1 MKRTLAYGAI
11 GLALAVGTAQIAPW
25 SGQTPVLVGLG
36 IALALATVLGEL
48 LARVHIPRILG
59 FALAGMLCGAG
70 GFGLLVVDSPEGSWL
85 WQLLFGVVGFA
96 VGLRLTHRE
105 KGLRTW
111 TRAIGLSIS
120 QAVVSVLLLGL
131 AAGPLLG
138 LVSNP
143 FATPAESI
151 PLLLL
156 VGLILWV
163 PASDAFLA
171 VAVDSKPRGGTTD
184 LTFSTTALGE
194 LLALLAFPLL
204 VVAAFDAS
212 TTTTFDGLL
221 WSLLIGATSGGLV
234 AISTKLSER
243 RGVALLVLLAV
254 AAVLTIEH
262 DGWVW
267 ASLVVAGAFAANL
280 SVQSRQLSKTI
291 ERRLRPVVAALF
303 VLLGAS
309 FALHIE
315 HWPLA
320 FLIVGL
326 RLAAL
331 HVGTALGA
339 TFTKSRQELHRVGGL
354 AFVSQGVTPF
364 LLVSSVMLVLPT
376 GTGEVLLE
384 VVRINLLLGPL
395 LLRLAL
401 TRAEQIERAE
411 SRAKAPIVRLEDIGL
426 PDVRDEQLAAALK
439 RMEAGIQDSIVR
451 FRDEVEAPQTVL
463 LTDTLSRLQT
473 RAMAGLDRI
482 AASIRSGEIDEVSD
496 LIEQLTIDFTT
507 SLRKEVEALTEGIEA
522 LEANHQLTRHLTA
535 IDRVC
540 ESLPTVVVD
549 LEPERRRPAPNDTWW
564 ISLLKRGRRL
574 RFVLGGALGGGVGQK
589 RTVNLTDLALHY
601 ISARAGEV
609 MDIAASGMAVQ
620 RLDLLR
626 KVRLLLELLERI
638 TLAGLTAVSDPER
651 DFDQLIATAGQE
663 LTEEFGVIQRELTRN
678 GDWLVSRFGRR
689 IGELIGK
696 CGHAA
701 LLAGTWELPTHRY
714 RRLRSLESRSRQRV
728 ALKLHQSQ
736 WKVIARSTA
745 AALVLKLE
753 GVLFVRRF
761 SALQR
766 ECAEGVGAG
775 VISLLEVYPDEVV
788 DQCEE
793 TKARI
798 EKAFL
803 DEGAKPEAIGRTL
816 ESEHSILDGFITR
829 IAIGELSAGLDP
841 QTVRA
846 PFDDF
851 FEAIEHRLA
860 DLPESFLTHATAWEA
875 QTPDG
880 VPPAVDP
887 QLFPFRELV
896 REVLEDEVR
905 LGLHDRQKAVLNF
918 LRDSVSEM
926 NEVAHFLSF
935 SFEGAEKAL
944 IGDDDGEPDLK
955 RARDLA
961 LGGLDETIDRVRKL
975 TQRSIDRKQK
985 ISEAIEQ
992 VADEQAALL
1001 LNILDA
1007 VDIAEA
1013 RRRAG
1018 LPEVGIQSLDETTD
1032 LQAVESPSKL
1042 STLLQTTV
1050 STPASRIAQRIRT
1063 AVGLLDVPQ
1072 VRLEDLT
1079 AVATFQRFEHV
1090 GVPSSYRRLF
1100 ETAAFGVEDILAG
1113 QAAELA
1119 QLGVAV
1125 ARWRDGHPSAI
1136 LVVGERGGGRTTL
1149 IERAFRRYLAE
1160 FPVHRKRLVGRVRDE
1175 VALARELSTLVF
1187 GKKAKSLADV
1197 ENRIR
1202 DRGDRAVVI
1211 LEEIQHLML
1220 RTPSGLRPLEAF
1232 LDFVSR
1238 PDSHILW
1245 IVTVDSA
1252 AWRFMD
1258 TFLGAGDAFSQR
1270 VEVGRLDQKATEQLV
1285 MRRHQVSGLDLKFHL
1300 SGPSGEVAKLPDHV
1314 ARDRYFEALH
1324 HVAEGHPVMTMFYWL
1339 SSIVAASEDRGISVS
1354 WPPREESQWVNRL
1367 SSQRLFQLASVLMHG
1382 SVTAAE
1388 FAQIAR
1394 IDPDKASARLG
1405 QLRSL
1410 NLLEQVP
1417 GKSERFTVNPLLYK
1431 PLIDGLKERNML

>member
-11 GLALAVGTAQIAPW
+11 GLAPAVATAQVAPW
-25 SGQTPVLVGLG
+25 SGQTPILVGLG
-36 IALALATVLGEL
+36 IALALATVFGEW
-48 LARVHIPRILG
+48 LAGIHIPRILG
-59 FALAGMLCGAG
+59 FALAGILCGPS
-70 GFGLLVVDSPEGSWL
+70 GFGVLVIESPDALWV
-85 WQLLFGVVGFA
+85 WQLLLGAVGFA
-96 VGLRLTHRE
+96 VGLRLRHRE
-105 KGLRTW
+105 KALGTW
-111 TRAIGLSIS
+111 TRAIGLSAS
-120 QAVVSVLLLGL
+120 QAVISVVLLGL

-138 LVSNP
+138 LISQP
-143 FATPAESI
+143 FITPAESI
-151 PLLLL
+151 PLMLL
-156 VGLILWV
+156 VGLLLWI

-171 VAVDSKPRGGTTD
+171 VAVDSKPRGETTE
-184 LTFSTTALGE
+184 LTFTTTASGE
-194 LLALLAFPLL
+194 LLGLLAFPLL
-204 VVAAFDAS
+204 VTAAFG
-212 TTTTFDGLL
+212 TTTLMTVDGIL
-221 WSLLIGATSGGLV
+221 WSLLIGATTGVLV
-234 AISTKLSER
+234 AIGAKVSRR
-243 RGVALLVLLAV
+243 RGVVLLVALAV
-254 AAVLTIEH
+254 AAVFTMQN

-267 ASLVVAGAFAANL
+267 ASLFLAGAFSANL
-280 SVQSRQLSKTI
+280 SSQASALNTSV
-291 ERRLRPVVAALF
+291 EGRLGPVVASLF

-309 FALHIE
+309 FPLHIE
-315 HWPLA
+315 YWPFA
-320 FLIVGL
+320 FLLVGL

-339 TFTKSRQELHRVGGL
+339 TFTKSRQELHKVGGL

-364 LLVSSVMLVLPT
+364 LLVTSVMLLLPS
-376 GTGEVLLE
+376 GTGDLLLE

-395 LLRLAL
+395 LLRIAL
-401 TRAEQIERAE
+401 TRAQQIERAE
-411 SRAKAPIVRLEDIGL
+411 SKVTAPIVRLEDIGL

-439 RMEAGIQDSIVR
+439 RMEAGIQESVVR
-451 FRDEVEAPQTVL
+451 FRDEVEAPQTDL

-473 RAMAGLDRI
+473 RAMSGLDRI
-482 AASIRSGEIDEVSD
+482 AASIKSGELEEVSE

-507 SLRKEVEALTEGIEA
+507 SLRKEVEALTEGVEA
-522 LEANHQLTRHLTA
+522 LETNRQLTRHLTG

-540 ESLPTVVVD
+540 ESLPTLTVA
-549 LEPERRRPAPNDTWW
+549 LEPERMRASPNDTWW
-564 ISLLKRGRRL
+564 ISLLKRVRRL
-574 RFVLGGALGGGVGQK
+574 RFALGKLLGGGVAQK
-589 RTVNLTDLALHY
+589 RSVNLSDLALHFV
-601 ISARAGEV
+601 SARAGEV
-609 MDIAASGMAVQ
+609 MDTAASGMAVQ

-638 TLAGLTAVSDPER
+638 TAAGLSAVNDPEH
-651 DFDQLIATAGQE
+651 DFVLLITNAGQE
-663 LTEEFGVIQRELTRN
+663 LSEEFAVIRRELTRN
-678 GDWLVSRFGRR
+678 GDWFVSRFGRR
-689 IGELIGK
+689 IGELIGE

-701 LLAGTWELPTHRY
+701 LVAGTWELPHHRF
-714 RRLRSLESRSRQRV
+714 RRLRSLETRSRQRT
-728 ALKLHQSQ
+728 ALKVHQTQ

-761 SALQR
+761 SVLQR
-766 ECAEGVGAG
+766 ECAEGVGSG

-798 EKAFL
+798 ETAFL
-803 DEGAKPEAIGRTL
+803 DEGAEPDVISKTL
-816 ESEHSILDGFITR
+816 ISEHSILDGFITR

-860 DLPESFLTHATAWEA
+860 DLPESFSTHAGAWEA
-875 QTPDG
+875 LKPDG
-880 VPPAVDP
+880 APPDVEP

-935 SFEGAEKAL
+935 SFEAAEEAL
-944 IGDDDGEPDLK
+944 IGDDESESDLK

-961 LGGLDETIDRVRKL
+961 LGGLDATIERISKL
-975 TQRSIDRKQK
+975 TQRSRDRKTK

-992 VADEQAALL
+992 VADDQAALL
-1001 LNILDA
+1001 LKILDD
-1007 VDIAEA
+1007 VDIPEA

-1018 LPEVGIQSLDETTD
+1018 LPEVGIQSLEETTD
-1032 LQAVESPSKL
+1032 LKAVDSPSKMR
-1042 STLLQTTV
+1042 TLLQTAV
-1050 STPASRIAQRIRT
+1050 ASPASRLVQRIRT

-1090 GVPSSYRRLF
+1090 GVPPSYRRLF

-1160 FPVHRKRLVGRVRDE
+1160 FPVHRKRLVGRVAGE
-1175 VALARELSTLVF
+1175 AQLALELSTLVF
-1187 GKKAKSLADV
+1187 GKKATSLAGV
-1197 ENRIR
+1197 EKRIR

-1220 RTPSGLRPLEAF
+1220 RTPAGLRPIEAF

-1238 PDSHILW
+1238 PDAHILW

-1270 VEVGRLDQKATEQLV
+1270 VEVGRLDQKATQQLV
-1285 MRRHQVSGLDLKFHL
+1285 MRRHQVSGLDLHFRL
-1300 SGPSGEVAKLPDHV
+1300 AGPGGEIAKLPDHI

-1324 HVAEGHPVMTMFYWL
+1324 HVAEGHPVMTMFHWL
-1339 SSIVAASEDRGISVS
+1339 SSIVAASEDRGITVS
-1354 WPPREESQWVNRL
+1354 WPPREESEWVNRL
-1367 SSQRLFQLASVLMHG
+1367 SSQRLFQLASVIMHG
-1382 SVTAAE
+1382 SVTAKE

-1405 QLRSL
+1405 QLCSL

-1417 GKSERFTVNPLLYK
+1417 GKSERFTVNLLLYK
-1431 PLIDGLKERNML
+1431 PLIDGLKQRNML